1 MSTNRTDLIA
11 RDILKRIHEAIV
23 EHDVTYPEFQAAK
36 QWLIDVG
43 EAGEWPL
50 FLDVFVEFAVEQNA
64 NRNRKGSHG
73 TILGPYHLP
82 NAPVLEAPYELP
94 RREDEVGDP
103 LLIHGRVVDANGNPI
118 AGAELD
124 VWQADAAGFYSGFEP
139 SLPEGLLRGKVITRE
154 DGGYEVRTILP
165 GPYTIPLGGPCGAL
179 CAAAGWS
186 PWRPAHVH
194 LIVSAGGCEPLITQ
208 IFFDQSE
215 HLDNDVAG
223 AVKDDLVVKPER
235 HDDGSYSFVY
245 DFTLAPAEVP
255 AAA

>member
-1 MSTNRTDLIA
+1 MSTNRTDLIVG
-11 RDILKRIHEAIV
+11 DILKRIHEAIV
-23 EHDVTYPEFQAAK
+23 EHDVTYEEFQAAK

-64 NRNRKGSHG
+64 NRNRRGSQG

-82 NAPVLEAPYELP
+82 NAPVLDAPYELP
-94 RREDEVGDP
+94 RRDDEVGDP
-103 LLIHGRVVDANGNPI
+103 LLMTGRVVDTNGRPI
-118 AGAELD
+118 ANAELD

-139 SLPEGLLRGKVITRE
+139 SLPEGILRGKVLTND
-154 DGGYEVRTILP
+154 DGSFEVRTVLP

-179 CAAAGWS
+179 CASAGWS

-194 LIVSAGGCEPLITQ
+194 LIVGAEGYEPLITQ

-215 HLDNDVAG
+215 YLDNDVAG
-223 AVKDDLVVKPER
+223 AVKDELVVKPDR
-235 HDDGSYSFVY
+235 ADDGKLSFNY
-245 DFTLAPAEVP
+245 DFTLAPAQVP